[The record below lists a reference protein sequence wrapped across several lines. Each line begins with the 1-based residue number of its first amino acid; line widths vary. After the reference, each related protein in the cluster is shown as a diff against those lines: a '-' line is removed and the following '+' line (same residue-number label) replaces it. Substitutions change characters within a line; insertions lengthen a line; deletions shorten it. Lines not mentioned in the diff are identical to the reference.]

1 MSRLQDE
8 RPAKATPPGLA
19 RSGCLPPPRQGT
31 LWFPRPASRPTRCA
45 GGAGSQDNSGKW
57 PSAFQS
63 ACPDNFVNHHPL
75 ATVAVGGGLE
85 GGEEVRRLLSPLTA
99 RGCVCS
105 SLSPPPCD
113 TAGGSSMGRKQEG
126 VTPFPPSPAKLHL
139 CPTDPATC
147 CPAEHESPII

>member
-19 RSGCLPPPRQGT
+19 RSGCLLPPRQGT

-45 GGAGSQDNSGKW
+45 GGAGSQDNSGKC

-63 ACPDNFVNHHPL
+63 ACPGQLCEPPPTGHGCC
-75 ATVAVGGGLE
+75 GGAW